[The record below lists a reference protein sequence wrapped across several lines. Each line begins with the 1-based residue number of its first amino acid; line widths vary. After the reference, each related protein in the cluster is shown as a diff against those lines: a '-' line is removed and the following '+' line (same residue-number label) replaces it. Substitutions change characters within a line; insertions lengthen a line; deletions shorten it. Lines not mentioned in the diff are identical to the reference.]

1 MGNQGQWRSF
11 RVEHREG
18 SPGVWVGFSFVTLG
32 EVLNFLGLS
41 FHSKPP
47 SLVQR
52 IPRVCWEH
60 SLTSAL
66 TPEVPFL
73 DHASRPALWR
83 GLGQRFREQRAG
95 YRRLVSLRP
104 PPWPGPMVASEVAG
118 FAPAQCG
125 A

>member
-41 FHSKPP
+41 FLGAP
-47 SLVQR
+47 SPL
-52 IPRVCWEH
+52 
-60 SLTSAL
+60 
-66 TPEVPFL
+66 
-73 DHASRPALWR
+73 
-83 GLGQRFREQRAG
+83 RAHT
-95 YRRLVSLRP
+95 
-104 PPWPGPMVASEVAG
+104 
-118 FAPAQCG
+118 G